1 MNNSN
6 DYIYENLK
14 FRSEIF
20 KTSKIQ
26 FKDENDLLLMAKNE
40 RAVSYAKKIF
50 LALFIMII
58 FFFINIFFNLL
69 NISFNNPYE
78 VEKTKTVYNDRG
90 KIIER
95 NGVIIATNLP
105 TYDFYIDTR
114 KVLNKKTLREK
125 VSKIFTDK
133 TERFINYVFSKNHY
147 ILIHNNLKQVEID
160 LLKKIGDPGISLEK
174 SQKRI
179 YPQHNLFS
187 HSTGFMSKFYKPK
200 SKLEKNLNNKLVN
213 GENLQ
218 LTMDITVQ
226 TIVHEELTKGM
237 ERYNAN
243 SALAIVMNVENG
255 EILSMVSLPDFD
267 PNYPEKIG
275 KFSENNLVTEA
286 RYEMGSTLKIFNA
299 ALAFELESNFENKV
313 FDVEFPYQITE
324 EKKIK
329 DEIKNE
335 KELHFNDIFI
345 KSSNVGSIRL
355 IESIGFEKQRDFFKK
370 LGVLDDTELE
380 GLKSV
385 SNTVPKYWNDTAS
398 KFISFG
404 YGISMSPLSL
414 TTTFATLVNGGYKIQ
429 PTILKKKDNPK
440 TRILKGNTSS
450 KVNDLLFKIVENGT
464 GIKARV
470 DGLSVGGK
478 TGTSKKLINGYYS
491 DKEIITSFIG
501 IFPLESP
508 KYLTFVLFDEPKNS
522 FLSEA
527 EYYGG
532 NTAAPIFSNIVKR
545 ISPILIKENYLE
557 QLVKSKL

>member
-1 MNNSN
+1 MNNSS
-6 DYIYENLK
+6 DYIFENLK

-40 RAVSYAKKIF
+40 KSVSYAKKIF
-50 LALFIMII
+50 LASFIIII
-58 FFFINIFFNLL
+58 FFFVYIFFNLL
-69 NISFNNPYE
+69 NISFNNQYE
-78 VEKTKTVYNDRG
+78 IEATKPIFKNRG
-90 KIIER
+90 KIVER

-105 TYDFYIDTR
+105 TYDLYIDTR
-114 KVLNKKTLREK
+114 KVLNKKILKEK
-125 VSKIFTDK
+125 IAKIFTEK
-133 TERFINYVFSKNHY
+133 TEKFINYVFSKNHY

-160 LLKKIGDPGISLEK
+160 QLKKIGDPGISLQK

-200 SKLEKNLNNKLVN
+200 SKLEKNLNNKLVD

-226 TIVHEELTKGM
+226 TIVHEELNKGM
-237 ERYNAN
+237 EKYKAN

-324 EKKIK
+324 DKKIK
-329 DEIKNE
+329 DEIKSE
-335 KELHFNDIFI
+335 KELHFDDIFI
-345 KSSNVGSIRL
+345 KSSNVGSIKL

-370 LGVLDDTELE
+370 LGVLDNIKLE

-414 TTTFATLVNGGYKIQ
+414 TSTFATLVNGGYKIQ

-440 TRILKGNTSS
+440 TRILKEKTSS
-450 KVNDLLFKIVENGT
+450 KVNDLLFKIVESGT
-464 GIKARV
+464 GVKARV

-491 DKEIITSFIG
+491 NKEIITSFIG
-501 IFPLESP
+501 IFPLENP
-508 KYLTFVLFDEPKNS
+508 KYLTFVLFDIPKNN
-522 FLSEA
+522 FLNEP
-527 EYYGG
+527 EYFGG

-545 ISPILIKENYLE
+545 ISPILMKENYLD
-557 QLVKSKL
+557 QLVKFKL